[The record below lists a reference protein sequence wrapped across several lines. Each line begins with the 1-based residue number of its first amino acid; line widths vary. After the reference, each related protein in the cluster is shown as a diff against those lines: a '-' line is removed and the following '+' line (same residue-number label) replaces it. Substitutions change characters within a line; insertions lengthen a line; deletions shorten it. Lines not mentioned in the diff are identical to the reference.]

1 MYLHGTGPIVA
12 RVFYYKLD
20 HLLSPATMTQIRSEK
35 YPDLS
40 DVEKIMKEIMVRVME
55 ALNRLGIEEKREISA
70 DIEDIW
76 GELSILYYKY
86 EDDAWKNAFREVLH
100 YISEKIHDKRWPT
113 VYMNLYRRA
122 RLAEALR
129 SLPKL
134 E

>member
-1 MYLHGTGPIVA
+1 
-12 RVFYYKLD
+12 
-20 HLLSPATMTQIRSEK
+20 MTQIRSEK

-76 GELSILYYKY
+76 VELSDLYYKY

-100 YISEKIHDKRWPT
+100 YISEKIQDKRWPT

>member
-1 MYLHGTGPIVA
+1 
-12 RVFYYKLD
+12 
-20 HLLSPATMTQIRSEK
+20 MTQIRSER

-129 SLPKL
+129 SLPQL